1 MSPWPALTSA
11 IGTST
16 KVRDDLMALSPT
28 RPGVVIST
36 FTINQSASCSLLT
49 ERALVVVSL
58 RDTQVLQDGDIELG
72 YAIGELGS
80 Q

>member
-36 FTINQSASCSLLT
+36 STIDQGLARYSLN
-49 ERALVVVSL
+49 
-58 RDTQVLQDGDIELG
+58 VLL
-72 YAIGELGS
+72 L
-80 Q
+80 